1 MLPFLRQ
8 PLCCNIDVSAVLMC
22 RVAGGSQLRPPTL
35 DRNSGFMFCGCLPA
49 TAVEACWSHFG
60 ECSADNPFKLYS
72 CLLILQTRSK
82 KRVSK
87 TKKQTFNDSSQEL
100 NLIDCIDTS
109 MDVHQAHKHL
119 VVTKTH
125 KRERT
130 LAKRG
135 KRMAALASSFGH
147 PYAFSPVPFHG
158 HYNNRSLGI
167 QAHSMSHKLI
177 SYNGFG
183 SPYGQINWS
192 RLPFDQLP
200 AIGKLS
206 SMENFHLQQPHQM
219 MMDPSVNVRSNYIGI
234 PSTNIGKILV
244 GSPITLEQWKDD
256 GGLLSTNQEEQQKH
270 KLDLS
275 LKL

>member
-1 MLPFLRQ
+1 MDTSMDNQLPSVPSCVAFSSTAFPCKDSSNQ
-8 PLCCNIDVSAVLMC
+8 SHEKSFKDEEADV
-22 RVAGGSQLRPPTL
+22 
-35 DRNSGFMFCGCLPA
+35 
-49 TAVEACWSHFG
+49 
-60 ECSADNPFKLYS
+60 
-72 CLLILQTRSK
+72 
-82 KRVSK
+82 
-87 TKKQTFNDSSQEL
+87 NDSSQEQINQEL

-109 MDVHQAHKHL
+109 IDIHQGYYGSITSTEQKLFSCNYCQRTFYSSQALGGHQNA
-119 VVTKTH
+119 H

-135 KRMAALASSFGH
+135 KRMAALASVFEH

-167 QAHSMSHKLI
+167 QAHSMSHKL
-177 SYNGFG
+177 SSFNGFG
-183 SPYGQINWS
+183 GHYGQINWS
-192 RLPFDQLP
+192 RSLPFDQQP

-206 SMENFHLQQPHQM
+206 SMENFHHQHHHQQQHM
-219 MMDPSVNVRSNYIGI
+219 MMIDPSVNARSNNISL

-244 GSPITLEQWKDD
+244 GSPITLEQWRED
-256 GGLLSTNQEEQQKH
+256 GGLLSTYQEEQH

>member
-1 MLPFLRQ
+1 MGISMDNKLPSDTSCVALSSTAFPCKDSPNQ
-8 PLCCNIDVSAVLMC
+8 IQEKSFKDEEADV
-22 RVAGGSQLRPPTL
+22 
-35 DRNSGFMFCGCLPA
+35 
-49 TAVEACWSHFG
+49 
-60 ECSADNPFKLYS
+60 
-72 CLLILQTRSK
+72 
-82 KRVSK
+82 
-87 TKKQTFNDSSQEL
+87 NDSSQEL

-109 MDVHQAHKHL
+109 MDVHQGYYGSTTSAEQKLFSCNYCQRTFYSSQALGGHQNA
-119 VVTKTH
+119 H

-244 GSPITLEQWKDD
+244 GSPITLEQWKED
-256 GGLLSTNQEEQQKH
+256 GGLLSTNQEEQHKH